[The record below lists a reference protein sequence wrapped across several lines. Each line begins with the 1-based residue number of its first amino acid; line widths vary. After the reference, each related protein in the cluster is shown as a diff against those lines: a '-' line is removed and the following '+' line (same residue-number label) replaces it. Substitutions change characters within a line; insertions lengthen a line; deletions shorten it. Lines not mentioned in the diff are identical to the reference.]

1 MRLQVWDQLEVD
13 SCVGSICESCTGKDV
28 SWSSIVN
35 HLDLRE
41 TFDVVSSQLLE
52 SGEHILVISYI
63 SILSIEVAGNR
74 CLFTNWLDFTAGWS
88 ALWATVTIYSC
99 AIDPSAGSLNT
110 LYNLH
115 DEPIGLLCTFS
126 SDLLIA
132 WANVGYCLRHSLWL
146 GWWNR
151 KHLLIYSSC
160 SWVFG
165 WCRVKIQ
172 IDLEY
177 NRRK

>member
-1 MRLQVWDQLEVD
+1 MWDQLEVD

-74 CLFTNWLDFTAGWS
+74 CLFTNWLDFTAG
-88 ALWATVTIYSC
+88 
-99 AIDPSAGSLNT
+99 
-110 LYNLH
+110 
-115 DEPIGLLCTFS
+115 
-126 SDLLIA
+126 
-132 WANVGYCLRHSLWL
+132 
-146 GWWNR
+146 
-151 KHLLIYSSC
+151 
-160 SWVFG
+160 
-165 WCRVKIQ
+165 
-172 IDLEY
+172 
-177 NRRK
+177 